1 MELLPEAVLRFPLH
15 RHLFSSA
22 GELQIDAHF
31 VRLAAP
37 YLQTIL
43 VIPLVQIAA
52 AGMLEPTALEIWP
65 MPQRY
70 SMLAANFGLVFTT
83 PVPSPQ
89 WKISVDIR
97 PFGRPPTQRNW
108 TKLPG
113 VALRIKDP
121 IGALDALGDR
131 GVHIDDDLP
140 TTIERYET

>member
-1 MELLPEAVLRFPLH
+1 MELPPEVVLRFPLH
-15 RHLFSSA
+15 RHLLSSA
-22 GELQIDAHF
+22 GELQIDEHF

-43 VIPLVQIAA
+43 VVPLAQVAA
-52 AGMLEPTALEIWP
+52 AGMLEPTSLELWP

-70 SMLAANFGLVFTT
+70 SILAANFGLVFTS
-83 PVPSPQ
+83 PVPSPK

-97 PFGRPPTQRNW
+97 PFGRPRSQRNW
-108 TKLPG
+108 TQLPG

-121 IGALDALGDR
+121 TGALDALEVR

-140 TTIERYET
+140 TTIERYGP